1 MDRKLLTI
9 FAYKIKHNYRMK
21 NKIISALSSISSKLS
36 NGLEDEKLSVA
47 IRKSYEDNPWF
58 DANSIDLALKSIGNW
73 LRKENLDAFTKN
85 YCFAKDPKR
94 VAVIC
99 AGNIPA
105 VGFHDMLCVL
115 LSGNKLLCKL
125 SSQDKYLLPAIAEL
139 LIEKEPALRDYIE
152 FAEDRIKDFD
162 AVIATGSNNTRRY
175 FDYYFGSYPNIIR
188 HSRTSV
194 GVIADETQPETSPIN
209 YSLLMDDILTYK
221 GLGCRNVSKLYVP
234 EGFDFRP
241 LIEAS
246 RHYESYLDHNKYR
259 NNYDYYKTIYIMN
272 NVKFVD
278 SGVLSILENKSLFNN
293 VSILHYEYYNDIEK
307 VIKDIEIEKDNIQCV
322 VSNSSLIPNAIEIGQ
337 AQNPKLN
344 EFADN
349 VDTMKFLNSI

>member
-1 MDRKLLTI
+1 
-9 FAYKIKHNYRMK
+9 MK

-36 NGLEDEKLSVA
+36 NGLEDTKLSVA

-58 DANSIDLALKSIGNW
+58 DANSIDLALKSIGKW
-73 LRKENLDAFTKN
+73 LRKENLEAFTKN
-85 YCFAKDPKR
+85 YSFANSPKR

-115 LSGNKLLCKL
+115 LSGHKLLCKL

-139 LIEKEPALRDYIE
+139 LIEEEPTLIDYIE
-152 FAEDRIKDFD
+152 FAEDRIKNFD

-188 HSRTSV
+188 HSRTSI
-194 GVIADETQPETSPIN
+194 GVIVDENKHNTVPVN

-221 GLGCRNVSKLYVP
+221 GLGCRNVSKIYVP
-234 EGFDFRP
+234 ENFDFTP

-246 RHYESYLDHNKYR
+246 KEYESFLDHNKYR

-272 NVKFVD
+272 NVKFID

-293 VSILHYEYYNDIEK
+293 VSILHFEYYKDIED
-307 VIKDIEIEKDNIQCV
+307 VIRAIEIEKDNIQCV
-322 VSNSSLIPNAIEIGQ
+322 VSNSRLISNSIEIGQ

-349 VDTMKFLNSI
+349 IDTMKFLNSIK